1 MPYSVMVCVRSK
13 VLSSEVTR
21 QGFLDEGQGVKSTL
35 TSAIEGPF
43 GTHGSSPSC
52 RDILAT
58 MQPTTGEEYRRTS
71 QRSWVALAAGI
82 VLIAGAVFLSMR
94 RLASDVLTTVAGV
107 AGFLAICY
115 GLVIQVMALLN
126 NREPDE

>member
-1 MPYSVMVCVRSK
+1 LWPADIK
-13 VLSSEVTR
+13 A
-21 QGFLDEGQGVKSTL
+21 KSR
-35 TSAIEGPF
+35 F
-43 GTHGSSPSC
+43 C
-52 RDILAT
+52 RDIVTT

-71 QRSWVALAAGI
+71 RRSWVALAVGI
-82 VLIAGAVFLSMR
+82 VLITGAVFLSMR
-94 RLASDVLTTVAGV
+94 RLASDVLTTVAGI

>member
-21 QGFLDEGQGVKSTL
+21 QGFLDEAQGVKSTL

-43 GTHGSSPSC
+43 GTHGSSSIAGISWRSC
-52 RDILAT
+52 SRPPASS
-58 MQPTTGEEYRRTS
+58 RRTS
-71 QRSWVALAAGI
+71 RRAWVALAAGI

>member
-1 MPYSVMVCVRSK
+1 
-13 VLSSEVTR
+13 
-21 QGFLDEGQGVKSTL
+21 L
-35 TSAIEGPF
+35 TSASK
-43 GTHGSSPSC
+43 GTAGTYGISPS
-52 RDILAT
+52 RGDILAT

-71 QRSWVALAAGI
+71 RRSWVALAAGI

-94 RLASDVLTTVAGV
+94 RLASDVLTTVAGI